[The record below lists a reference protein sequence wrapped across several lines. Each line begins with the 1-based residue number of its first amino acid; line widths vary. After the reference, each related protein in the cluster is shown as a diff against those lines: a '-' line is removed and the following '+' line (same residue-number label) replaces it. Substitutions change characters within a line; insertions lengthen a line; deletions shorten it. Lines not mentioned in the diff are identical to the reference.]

1 AERRAPVRP
10 TQGGRQVGGCATTG
24 RRARR
29 NRAIGTASTARA
41 ASGSF
46 RQCRERRGRSGR
58 RRAERGETHAGR
70 GARGNERS
78 RPRQRHRATTGRYAG
93 TGAGQDPA
101 TVRPGPARSGTAAAA
116 RIPTGAS
123 AMAVAARAAGP
134 AAGTMSDTLST
145 LVQRCRHQQ
154 EIRKSRFLAIAAP
167 VSSAEQALAFL
178 REAADPAATHN
189 CWAWRIG
196 DGYRFNDDGEPG
208 GTAGRPILQAIDGQ
222 QMDGVAV
229 VVTRWYGGIKLGA
242 GGLVR
247 AYGGTA
253 AECLRQAERIAL
265 VAMTR
270 LGVRC
275 EFAELALL
283 KARLKELQ
291 GEV

>member
-1 AERRAPVRP
+1 
-10 TQGGRQVGGCATTG
+10 
-24 RRARR
+24 
-29 NRAIGTASTARA
+29 
-41 ASGSF
+41 
-46 RQCRERRGRSGR
+46 
-58 RRAERGETHAGR
+58 
-70 GARGNERS
+70 
-78 RPRQRHRATTGRYAG
+78 
-93 TGAGQDPA
+93 
-101 TVRPGPARSGTAAAA
+101 
-116 RIPTGAS
+116 
-123 AMAVAARAAGP
+123 
-134 AAGTMSDTLST
+134 MSDTLST

-178 REAADPAATHN
+178 REVADPAATHN

-208 GTAGRPILQAIDGQ
+208 GTAGRPILQAIEGQ

-253 AECLRQAERIAL
+253 AECLRQAERVAL

-270 LGVRC
+270 LEVRC

-291 GEV
+291 GEIEQEHFAADGVELQLRLPRDRVDEAVQLVGDISRGRSVARPLD